1 MTNANQ
7 RTVAVTGA
15 GGGLG
20 RDIAL
25 GLAAKNYRVFGTAF
39 KSEEIED
46 LKRASGG
53 AATLAVCDITD
64 TAAVKSWGCA
74 EVATHTGGKS

>member
-25 GLAAKNYRVFGTAF
+25 GLAAKNPKGQDRYNRNLCPPARTSCVTGRRSNLSEAARENVRELADSDVFYEETANRV
-39 KSEEIED
+39 
-46 LKRASGG
+46 
-53 AATLAVCDITD
+53 
-64 TAAVKSWGCA
+64 
-74 EVATHTGGKS
+74 